1 MSRRRRDPFGDTI
14 NCILQAINEHP
25 ALSQRLIHSWIMTKE
40 DDTKMREH
48 SHKVFTLLSNEFAS
62 LGKPI
67 LLDLITQRSGED
79 TYLSHNV
86 ITNCR

>member
-1 MSRRRRDPFGDTI
+1 
-14 NCILQAINEHP
+14 
-25 ALSQRLIHSWIMTKE
+25 
-40 DDTKMREH
+40 MREH